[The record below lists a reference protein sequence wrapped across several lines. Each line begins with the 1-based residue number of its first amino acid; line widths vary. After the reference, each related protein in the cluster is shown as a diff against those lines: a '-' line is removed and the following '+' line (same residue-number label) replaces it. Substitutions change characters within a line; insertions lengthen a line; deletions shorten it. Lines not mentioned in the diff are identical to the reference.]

1 MPLDLPPY
9 YVDISG
15 VFLLQKDLVGNLAGK
30 GDTVS
35 TSAVQSVSTG
45 LNKLYND
52 FVGSS
57 LSVNGVLERQNDM
70 LSIVNNENARLTEKT
85 KGIDDAMVGKQRAVQ
100 LNDSYRQKYH
110 AMMKIV
116 LVIIVTLDRKS
127 VE

>member
-100 LNDSYRQKYH
+100 LNDSYRQ
-110 AMMKIV
+110 
-116 LVIIVTLDRKS
+116 
-127 VE
+127 